1 MKQPWSIPAGI
12 LLMIAGIW
20 EVGSHVSNLP
30 DFILPAP
37 SSVLQVA
44 IGHAPQ
50 ILPHAG
56 ITLVEILAGIVLA
69 LAVALPLA
77 VAMFA
82 NSALEKA
89 LTPFLVA
96 SQAIPV
102 FALAPLLV
110 VWLGYGLASKIL
122 MAAVIIFF
130 PITVSLLEGFRSCD
144 TAYRVLFRLMGAG
157 FWQTLRRLYWPW
169 ALPYFFAGLRVGVSV
184 ATIGAVIGEWVGA
197 QQGLGYLM
205 IQSNARLKTDWVFA
219 AILWLSLMGL
229 SLWHAVGWLER
240 HCLAWKNFSN
250 LTNSTSQG
258 GHIP

>member
-1 MKQPWSIPAGI
+1 VKWSWAIPAGI
-12 LLMIAGIW
+12 LLVLAGFW
-20 EVGSHVSNLP
+20 ETASRLSGLP
-30 DFILPAP
+30 DFILPPP
-37 SSVLQVA
+37 SQILQVA
-44 IGHAPQ
+44 VGHAPQ
-50 ILPHAG
+50 LLPHAG

-69 LAVALPLA
+69 LAVAVPLA

-82 NSALEKA
+82 RPSLENALA
-89 LTPFLVA
+89 PFLVA

-144 TAYRVLFRLMGAG
+144 PAYRVLFHLMGAD
-157 FWQTLRRLYWPW
+157 FWQTLRRLHWPW

-205 IQSNARLKTDWVFA
+205 IQSNARLKIDWVFA

-229 SLWHAVGWLER
+229 VLWHTVGWLER
-240 HCLAWKNFSN
+240 YCLAWKTLSGKGFKH
-250 LTNSTSQG
+250 LKEK
-258 GHIP
+258 